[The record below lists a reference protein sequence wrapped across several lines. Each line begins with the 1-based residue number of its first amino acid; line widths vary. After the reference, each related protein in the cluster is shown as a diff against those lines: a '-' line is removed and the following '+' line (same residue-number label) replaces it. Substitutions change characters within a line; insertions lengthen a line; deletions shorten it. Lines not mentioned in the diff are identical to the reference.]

1 MPWKRAAKAAG
12 NEEKRQSLWLCLAG
26 KSPGQ
31 TKRLDRAGP
40 LSFAMRQRW
49 GAKST
54 LKRQQF
60 TTRRPIRPEILQ
72 RWPLPP
78 TVVKGR
84 LGRGGIRL
92 RRMK

>member
-40 LSFAMRQRW
+40 LSFAMRQR
-49 GAKST
+49 
-54 LKRQQF
+54 
-60 TTRRPIRPEILQ
+60 
-72 RWPLPP
+72 
-78 TVVKGR
+78 
-84 LGRGGIRL
+84 
-92 RRMK
+92 